1 MVTTAPNTSSSWTIR
16 RIRNGSFEVG
26 VRRFALG
33 RFSPVATRTRQ
44 YNNSA
49 RSNNRNRA
57 IVEL

>member
-1 MVTTAPNTSSSWTIR
+1 
-16 RIRNGSFEVG
+16 